1 MTEVTAYHNPNAPIE
16 RQWIA
21 YVVMDNGN
29 LWGVYSVGD
38 TEECA
43 RAKIANLW
51 ESEHA
56 RPLGLIPR
64 LRDHKPEV
72 FLEPPS
78 LPASWGEIAPEVKT
92 NREHATKGM
101 VWLVHK
107 FNRTKCRVAPAS
119 ADHMIASGD
128 WERGG
133 PRSK

>member
-1 MTEVTAYHNPNAPIE
+1 MTEVTAYHNPNAPVH
-16 RQWIA
+16 RRWIA

-29 LWGVYSVGD
+29 LWGVYAIGA

-78 LPASWGEIAPEVKT
+78 LPSSWDTALTGEAPST
-92 NREHATKGM
+92 FKGM
-101 VWLVHK
+101 VWLINK
-107 FNRTKCRVAPAS
+107 ATRAKARVSPEAAEMMLAS
-119 ADHMIASGD
+119 ND